1 MSSNRWDGIERPYD
15 EKDVLSLRGSKKI
28 EYTLAN
34 DGANKLWDLLHEE
47 DAVRCLGALTGNQAV
62 QQVKAGL
69 KAIYLSGWQVAADA
83 NLAGDMYPD
92 QSLYPA
98 NSVPAVVKKINKA
111 FQRADQLENVEGEVV
126 HDYYAPIVADAEAG
140 FGGPL
145 NAYELMTGMID
156 AGAAGVHF
164 EDQLASEKK
173 CGHMGG
179 KVLVPTKQFVK
190 TPINGTKNVI
200 LVSSAKGGV
209 GKSTVAV
216 NLAFALQNLGLKI
229 GILDADVYGPS
240 LPKLINLNEKPK
252 SEDGKA
258 MMPLEKYDAQC
269 MAMGFLVDEQTPM
282 IWRGP
287 MVISAIKTMTQSVLW
302 KDRDIIIVDMPPGTG
317 DTQLTFAQQVKVN
330 GAIIVST
337 PQDLALLD
345 VKRGIQMFDKTGVKI
360 LGLIDNMSY
369 FKGDDGK
376 DYKIFGESGVEKTAK
391 EFNKKFLGSLPIH
404 QDLRSSADKGE
415 PLTHSNPDH
424 EVSKLFKN
432 IAEKIKQS
440 FH

>member
-1 MSSNRWDGIERPYD
+1 MSQKP
-15 EKDVLSLRGSKKI
+15 
-28 EYTLAN
+28 
-34 DGANKLWDLLHEE
+34 
-47 DAVRCLGALTGNQAV
+47 
-62 QQVKAGL
+62 
-69 KAIYLSGWQVAADA
+69 
-83 NLAGDMYPD
+83 P
-92 QSLYPA
+92 P
-98 NSVPAVVKKINKA
+98 
-111 FQRADQLENVEGEVV
+111 
-126 HDYYAPIVADAEAG
+126 
-140 FGGPL
+140 
-145 NAYELMTGMID
+145 
-156 AGAAGVHF
+156 
-164 EDQLASEKK
+164 
-173 CGHMGG
+173 
-179 KVLVPTKQFVK
+179 KQFVK
-190 TPINGTKNVI
+190 TPINGTKSVI

-258 MMPLEKYDAQC
+258 MIPLEKYNAQC
-269 MAMGFLVDEQTPM
+269 MSMGFLVDEQTPM

-391 EFNKKFLGSLPIH
+391 EFNKEFLGSLPIN

-415 PLTHSNPDH
+415 PLTYSNPDH

>member
-1 MSSNRWDGIERPYD
+1 MSQKP
-15 EKDVLSLRGSKKI
+15 
-28 EYTLAN
+28 
-34 DGANKLWDLLHEE
+34 
-47 DAVRCLGALTGNQAV
+47 
-62 QQVKAGL
+62 
-69 KAIYLSGWQVAADA
+69 
-83 NLAGDMYPD
+83 P
-92 QSLYPA
+92 P
-98 NSVPAVVKKINKA
+98 
-111 FQRADQLENVEGEVV
+111 
-126 HDYYAPIVADAEAG
+126 
-140 FGGPL
+140 
-145 NAYELMTGMID
+145 
-156 AGAAGVHF
+156 
-164 EDQLASEKK
+164 
-173 CGHMGG
+173 
-179 KVLVPTKQFVK
+179 KQFVK
-190 TPINGTKNVI
+190 TPINGTKSVI

-216 NLAFALQNLGLKI
+216 NLAFALQNLGLKV

-258 MMPLEKYDAQC
+258 MIPLEKYNAQC
-269 MAMGFLVDEQTPM
+269 MSMGFLVDEQTPM

-302 KDRDIIIVDMPPGTG
+302 KDRDVIIVDMPPGTG
-317 DTQLTFAQQVKVN
+317 DTQLTFAQQVKVD
-330 GAIIVST
+330 GAVIVST

-345 VKRGIQMFDKTGVKI
+345 VKRGIQMFDKTRIKI

-391 EFNKKFLGSLPIH
+391 DFNKEFLGHLPIH
-404 QDLRSSADKGE
+404 QDLRASADKGE
-415 PLTHSNPDH
+415 PLTHSDPDH

-440 FH
+440 FL